1 MSNTM
6 NELQAT
12 CDSIRRELEAL
23 YNADFTDEE
32 RERREEDGEPCDLW
46 DYFSDPLDFE
56 YTISSRREYV
66 AVRVYMCL
74 GGPNVY
80 IDTNSGEVVGHWGVD
95 TARTWLPHEICEE
108 IDEIFSELYNC

>member
-12 CDSIRRELEAL
+12 CDSIREELEAL

-32 RERREEDGEPCDLW
+32 RERREEDGEPCDFY
-46 DYFSDPLDFE
+46 DYFSDPLDYEF
-56 YTISSRREYV
+56 TVSSRREYV
-66 AVRVYMCL
+66 GARIWVCL

-80 IDTNSGEVVGHWGVD
+80 IDTRAGEIVGHWGSD
-95 TARTWLPHEICEE
+95 TASTWLPSEICTE
-108 IDEIFSELYNC
+108 IDTVFEDLYNC